1 MLRTNISTSW
11 IVGLRISINMRIL
24 LLLSISSKK
33 KIGIGVSFKER
44 VYSMFMTTLVKDNS
58 TVQNQPD
65 DNSRVKYYC
74 EDNLKI

>member
-44 VYSMFMTTLVKDNS
+44 VYSMFMTRLVKDNS